1 MQIVSVIYVSWGE
14 FALPVGIGAL
24 LDVTKLELSRAQ
36 HWRGPSVQTIYLQI
50 AAAGGQQL
58 FGRMGGAN
66 INYLK
71 QQICV
76 SNTFTKIRSLCFI
89 EIFNKIDRRRILCVH
104 DSLVSAWPVVSAAWR
119 PFAGAV
125 IDSGV
130 DRSCAELRFLV
141 NGSMVLLPNSW

>member
-1 MQIVSVIYVSWGE
+1 M
-14 FALPVGIGAL
+14 P
-24 LDVTKLELSRAQ
+24 R
-36 HWRGPSVQTIYLQI
+36 TIYLQI
-50 AAAGGQQL
+50 ATAGGQQL

-76 SNTFTKIRSLCFI
+76 SNTFTKSRALCFI
-89 EIFNKIDRRRILCVH
+89 EIFNKIDRRRVFCVH

-119 PFAGAV
+119 SFAGAV

-130 DRSCAELRFLV
+130 DRSCAELV
-141 NGSMVLLPNSW
+141 NGSMVCYRTLGKGFQLRVRGYK

>member
-1 MQIVSVIYVSWGE
+1 M
-14 FALPVGIGAL
+14 P
-24 LDVTKLELSRAQ
+24 R
-36 HWRGPSVQTIYLQI
+36 TIYLQI
-50 AAAGGQQL
+50 ATAGGQQL

-89 EIFNKIDRRRILCVH
+89 EIFNKIDRRRIFCVH

-130 DRSCAELRFLV
+130 DRSGAELHLLV
-141 NGSMVLLPNSW
+141 NGSMVCYLTLGKGFQLRVRGYK

>member
-1 MQIVSVIYVSWGE
+1 M
-14 FALPVGIGAL
+14 P
-24 LDVTKLELSRAQ
+24 R
-36 HWRGPSVQTIYLQI
+36 TIYLQI
-50 AAAGGQQL
+50 ATAGGQQL

-89 EIFNKIDRRRILCVH
+89 EIFNKIDRRRIFCVH
-104 DSLVSAWPVVSAAWR
+104 DSLVSAWLVVSAAWR

-141 NGSMVLLPNSW
+141 NGSMVMLPNSW